1 MKILIVG
8 KSTDNHIKRL
18 VTHLKAIDET
28 DQLSFDVFDLFFQVN
43 DKNTLYNKVYVTKHF
58 FFHFLYRVKIL
69 RLLFNL
75 MDVYF
80 SFLPILK
87 RRYDLV
93 NVHSWNRYSFFL
105 YPLYRIISVKIM
117 ISPWGSDVYRI
128 GFFDKVM
135 ARFCYHQANCI
146 SVPPIKFRDDIAK
159 IFNVSKNRFVNLGF
173 GSDTIDAINMQKNLS
188 KEEAKFKLG
197 LEKLYVITCGYNA
210 SSSQNHNKILDAID
224 EIRSQLPDNICLV
237 FPFTYGGTEQYKVEI
252 EQRLKLID
260 VKYVIYTD
268 YLSLDELVALRKS
281 SDMFIHVQSSD
292 AYSASVQE
300 YLLCD
305 VAVINASWLKYQ
317 TLEIFGKPYK
327 EIDTFEQL
335 PDSIIEILL
344 GQKPVI
350 PAELKLAIS
359 NNGWNEK
366 AKDWMKFY
374 IGNCGPNKLKVH
386 NKKSIC

>member
-8 KSTDNHIKRL
+8 KFTDNHIRRL
-18 VTHLKAIDET
+18 VSHLKAIDKT
-28 DQLSFDVFDLFFQVN
+28 DQLSIDIFDIFFQSK
-43 DKNTLYNKVYVTKHF
+43 DSNTLYNKVYVTKHF
-58 FFHFLYRVKIL
+58 FPHFLYRVKIL
-69 RLLFNL
+69 CSLLNL
-75 MDVYF
+75 LDVYL

-87 RRYDLV
+87 KRYDLV

-105 YPLYRIISVKIM
+105 NPLYRMISNKIM

-128 GFFDKVM
+128 GAFDKIM
-135 ARFCYHQANCI
+135 AKFCYRQADYI
-146 SVPPIKFRDDIAK
+146 SVLPIKFRDDIAK
-159 IFNVSKNRFVNLGF
+159 IFNVSNNKFVNLGF
-173 GSDTIDAINMQKNLS
+173 GSDTIDAINIQKNLS

-197 LEKLYVITCGYNA
+197 LEKSYVITCGYNA
-210 SSSQNHNKILDAID
+210 SSSQNHIKILDAID
-224 EIRSQLPDNICLV
+224 EVRSQLPNNICLV

-252 EQRLKLID
+252 EQRLQSIGI
-260 VKYVIYTD
+260 KYIIYTD
-268 YLSLDELVALRKS
+268 YLTLDELVALRKS
-281 SDMFIHVQSSD
+281 SDIFIHMQRSD

-305 VAVINASWLKYQ
+305 VAVINASWLEYP

-327 EIDTFEQL
+327 KIDTFEQL
-335 PDSIIEILL
+335 PDSLIEILL
-344 GQKPVI
+344 GQYPVV

-374 IGNCGPNKLKVH
+374 VENCSSNKLGVH
-386 NKKSIC
+386 NKMSVC